1 MRAKE
6 RRKFE
11 SHEIC
16 RDHNSAWIVVENY
29 CGMMIKCSLY
39 VGGEMLE
46 RDNGVVCGWVVNY
59 VNVEWD
65 VFCVS
70 RDGKNMVS
78 GWELNNI

>member
-1 MRAKE
+1 MSGE
-6 RRKFE
+6 R
-11 SHEIC
+11 
-16 RDHNSAWIVVENY
+16 
-29 CGMMIKCSLY
+29 
-39 VGGEMLE
+39 EMLE
-46 RDNGVVCGWVVNY
+46 RDKGVCGWVVNY